1 MAYAQTETQN
11 ASNKHAFWI
20 TLERAGKEVPK
31 NEQLVV
37 LVDATARTG
46 RREKGGVRSKESEI
60 LGADGRDTLNDN
72 KELLLSFADNHDLAL
87 GKMVIGTRK
96 DGVSYV
102 FNGLGKKRI
111 DNILTNKVVTNS
123 Y

>member
-1 MAYAQTETQN
+1 M
-11 ASNKHAFWI
+11 
-20 TLERAGKEVPK
+20 KEVPK

-72 KELLLSFADNHDLAL
+72 KEVLLSFADNHDLAL
-87 GKMVIGTRK
+87 VKIVIGTRK
-96 DGVSYV
+96 DGVSHV

-111 DNILTNKVVTNS
+111 DNILTNKVITNS